1 MVRAAVCT
9 RLGAPLEIADLRLG
23 APRAGEVAV
32 RIHASGICASDLS
45 VQHGSLPSPL
55 PLVLGHEGAGVV
67 EAVGE
72 GVGHVAPGDHV
83 AVCAMPQCGQC
94 YRCTRG
100 QPGLCEQG
108 DPVLRTGAMLDGTQ
122 RFTTADGGPVGQMVA
137 AGTFA
142 DRVVVP
148 GISVVPID
156 PAMPFAPASLL
167 GCAVLTGAGA
177 ALNTASIREGD
188 TVVVLGCGTVGLMAV
203 QGARLRG
210 AGRIVAVD
218 LLAAKLDIATKVG
231 ATDVLHA
238 GEADVLAAVADLTHG
253 RGADVA
259 LECAG
264 AQVTVNQAIRL
275 VGKGGE
281 VVFIGAGAAD
291 VRIDVPQFVGL
302 VGPAKT
308 FKGCLY
314 GSADTRRDI
323 PLLVEHYLAGEL
335 HLDVLVSRTYALDEV
350 NDGLGAVAAGEVIS
364 AVVQLGPP
372 ETHHAAGQGEAQA

>member
-1 MVRAAVCT
+1 
-9 RLGAPLEIADLRLG
+9 
-23 APRAGEVAV
+23 
-32 RIHASGICASDLS
+32 
-45 VQHGSLPSPL
+45 
-55 PLVLGHEGAGVV
+55 
-67 EAVGE
+67 
-72 GVGHVAPGDHV
+72 
-83 AVCAMPQCGQC
+83 
-94 YRCTRG
+94 
-100 QPGLCEQG
+100 
-108 DPVLRTGAMLDGTQ
+108 
-122 RFTTADGGPVGQMVA
+122 MVA